1 MEAISADKVP
11 EEITPKKR
19 KIKIRCRQA
28 MPADNSVNVPE
39 EILHN
44 ILLLLPIKYL
54 LKYTAVCKSWRSLIQ
69 SSAFIHTHLSRA
81 IIQSNNQNDDAH
93 LLLLQSSNRVERKR
107 SYSLHW
113 DRCPS
118 FSEYSKL
125 TDPFIAYNEIS
136 GRQEDNNQTKKMG
149 NRNCKIN
156 VLGTCNGLVC
166 LQEGDIATLI
176 WNPSIR
182 KFVVLPPPGVTFLGF
197 KSHAFGYDP
206 RTNDYKVF
214 RSVSYYKPSHLSR
227 AVEIFSL
234 ARGSWKRLH
243 NAVVPAN
250 FSPGNF
256 TSNDKPDALVNGALH
271 WIQTEGDDKFI
282 VSFDLSTE
290 LFGKILMPKS
300 ALRRRTKR
308 WTREAPVVKNVCYA
322 SRYGGSL
329 AFFEKHQNMLL
340 TGDVH
345 FYLWVMKDYG
355 VAESWSKLFT
365 ISTQQIVLRPLCF
378 RKSGQVV
385 LAYLSDD
392 KCYELVDPHS
402 KQCDDFRIDG
412 YCPRTSLYCFVD
424 YFVESIVLL
433 DRPDAISY

>member
-1 MEAISADKVP
+1 MPADHCHNVT
-11 EEITPKKR
+11 EDIRPKKR
-19 KIKIRCRQA
+19 MRIRFTCRQA
-28 MPADNSVNVPE
+28 MPTDNSVNIPE
-39 EILHN
+39 EIIHD

-54 LKYTAVCKSWRSLIQ
+54 LKCTAVCKSWRSLIQ
-69 SSAFIHTHLSRA
+69 SSAFIHTHL
-81 IIQSNNQNDDAH
+81 NQNDDAH
-93 LLLLQSSNRVERKR
+93 LLLLQFSNREERKR
-107 SYSLHW
+107 FYSLHW

-125 TDPFIAYNEIS
+125 TDPFVAYNEIS
-136 GRQEDNNQTKKMG
+136 GRQEDNNQTTQMG
-149 NRNCKIN
+149 NRNCKVK

-182 KFVVLPPPGVTFLGF
+182 KFVVLPPPGVTFMGSE
-197 KSHAFGYDP
+197 SHAFGYDP
-206 RTNDYKVF
+206 LTNDYKVF
-214 RSVSYYKPSHLSR
+214 RSVSYYKPSRLSR

-234 ARGSWKRLH
+234 ARGCWKRLR

-322 SRYGGSL
+322 SGYGDCL
-329 AFFEKHQNMLL
+329 C
-340 TGDVH
+340 
-345 FYLWVMKDYG
+345 
-355 VAESWSKLFT
+355 LF
-365 ISTQQIVLRPLCF
+365 
-378 RKSGQVV
+378 
-385 LAYLSDD
+385 
-392 KCYELVDPHS
+392 
-402 KQCDDFRIDG
+402 
-412 YCPRTSLYCFVD
+412 
-424 YFVESIVLL
+424 
-433 DRPDAISY
+433 